1 MSAPEISRKD
11 LHEGRRNQLIDA
23 ALSLFAE
30 KGYENATIKDLA
42 EACGVAAGLV
52 YHYFESK
59 EDLLLSVFER
69 HGFAAEMERVLLP
82 AFDRPA
88 SEVLLE
94 VVHSY
99 YDLLVER
106 ESFMRMIIRESMT
119 NPQLEERWTTMCN
132 TGVQTLARYLAAR
145 VAAGELRAHDTEIS
159 ARMLTHPVVVLRLTG
174 GSVAQLSSIVDCL
187 LEGINKKSG
196 QG

>member
-1 MSAPEISRKD
+1 MSVPEPSRKD
-11 LHEGRRNQLIDA
+11 LHEGRRNQMIDA
-23 ALSLFAE
+23 ALALFAE
-30 KGYENATIKDLA
+30 KGYENATMKDLA

-52 YHYFESK
+52 YHYFDSK
-59 EDLLLSVFER
+59 EDLLLAVLDK

-119 NPQLEERWTTMCN
+119 NPQLEQRWTTMCN

-145 VAAGELRAHDTEIS
+145 VAVGELRPHDTEIS

-174 GSVAQLSSIVDCL
+174 GSPAQLSSIVDCL
-187 LEGINKKSG
+187 LEGINNKE
-196 QG
+196 